1 MKIKIFCP
9 SKRKI
14 NLISTFVHRA
24 VVICSESNLQN
35 KLSDICKIFINNS
48 YPEAIINTA
57 ITKKMNQF
65 RRPAHLDP
73 KKCPVHL
80 YLPWLSNV
88 SVMYKMQIKTAV
100 KRCYFAVKPRI
111 VFTNKQLLS
120 AAQKDIL
127 HASYQSNIVYQLA
140 RSCKPIRSH
149 KAETSFS
156 DIGQHLLQNPTCAH
170 EYVVQ

>member
-9 SKRKI
+9 LKRKI

-35 KLSDICKIFINNS
+35 ELSNICKILINNG

-57 ITKKMNQF
+57 ITKKMDQF
-65 RRPAHLDP
+65 RRPTHLDP
-73 KKCPVHL
+73 KECPVYL

-88 SVMYKMQIKTAV
+88 SVMYEMQIKTAV

-111 VFTNKQLLS
+111 AFTNKQLLS

-127 HASYQSNIVYQLA
+127 HASYQSNIVYQFLCHCDS
-140 RSCKPIRSH
+140 RYVGR
-149 KAETSFS
+149 TSQRLQMR
-156 DIGQHLLQNPTCAH
+156 IKQHVPKTIFQGRTS
-170 EYVVQ
+170 QD